1 MRRSTWLLA
10 GVCTLGVLLG
20 WWFMRVMV
28 VSENDRPALVP
39 RIQSLPAFSELP
51 ALAAGKRDLVDSLE
65 SPGGPLWV
73 LLGPDPENGNSSPLV
88 CGFPRGPAGAVLAPE
103 CSPVAAELKPHFRSA
118 RFAVGGQAPI
128 VVLPDPSQA
137 HGVRGLNARSG
148 APVAIEAGDAGLSA
162 HAERGTRLV
171 RAFQLEPGSP
181 KKLVQASPREGSYTG
196 PVSGYAATRA
206 PAPVVGD
213 VPGSVSSCVTPAG
226 YIQARDEAPATGAPR
241 SDRPV
246 TVAFYS
252 RGDVIAE
259 VTGRLPNAPLSA
271 APFACDATHGLFTW
285 LNRGGSLSELSCSPD
300 SCTPSTTKQSDVD
313 DESVLGLGR
322 AGSSVVLLWRDAHG
336 EPLVRLGAMN
346 DFAHSPTAPLWKA
359 GSREWQLLGLVST
372 GQSLVVFVQGQS
384 LKAIQIYADGKLE
397 ALAPQTGAG

>member
-10 GVCTLGVLLG
+10 GVCALGVLLG

-28 VSENDRPALVP
+28 VSENERPALVP

-51 ALAAGKRDLVDSLE
+51 AFAAGKRDLVDSLE

-73 LLGPDPENGNSSPLV
+73 LLGPDPGNAQSSPLV

-103 CSPVAAELKPHFRSA
+103 CSPVAVELKPHFRSA
-118 RFAVGGQAPI
+118 RFAVGGQAPL
-128 VVLPDPSQA
+128 VVLPDPSET
-137 HGVRGLNARSG
+137 HGVRALNARSG
-148 APVAIEAGDAGLSA
+148 ARVAIEAGDAGLSA

-171 RAFQLEPGSP
+171 RAFQLEPRST
-181 KKLVQASPREGSYTG
+181 KKLVQASPREGSYVG
-196 PVSGYAATRA
+196 PVSGYAATLA

-213 VPGSVSSCVTPAG
+213 VPGSVNSCVTPAG

-241 SDRPV
+241 SDRSVSV
-246 TVAFYS
+246 TFYS

-259 VTGRLPNAPLSA
+259 TTGRLPNAPLIA

-300 SCTPSTTKQSDVD
+300 SCTPSTTKQSDIED
-313 DESVLGLGR
+313 DSVLGLGR

-359 GSREWQLLGLVST
+359 GSREWQVL
-372 GQSLVVFVQGQS
+372 FVQGQS

-397 ALAPQTGAG
+397 ALAPHAVAR

>member
-1 MRRSTWLLA
+1 MRRSTWLLV
-10 GVCTLGVLLG
+10 GVCALGMLLG

-39 RIQSLPAFSELP
+39 RIQSLPAFGELP
-51 ALAAGKRDLVDSLE
+51 AFATGKRDLVDSLE
-65 SPGGPLWV
+65 SPGGPLWL
-73 LLGPDPENGNSSPLV
+73 LLGPDPASANSSPLV

-103 CSPVAAELKPHFRSA
+103 CAPVAAELEPHFRGA
-118 RFAVGGQAPI
+118 RFAVGGQAPL
-128 VVLPDPSQA
+128 VVLPDPSQP
-137 HGVRGLNARSG
+137 HGVRALNARSG
-148 APVAIEAGDAGLSA
+148 AHVAIDAGDAGLSA

-181 KKLVQASPREGSYTG
+181 AKLVQASPREGSYTG
-196 PVSGYAATRA
+196 PVSGYAATRT

-213 VPGSVSSCVTPAG
+213 VAGSVASCVTPAG
-226 YIQARDEAPATGAPR
+226 YVQARDEAPAKAAPG

-259 VTGRLPNAPLSA
+259 ITGRLPNSPLLA
-271 APFACDATHGLFTW
+271 APFACDSTHALFTW

-300 SCTPSTTKQSDVD
+300 SCTPSTTKQSDIED
-313 DESVLGLGR
+313 DSVLALGR

-336 EPLVRLGAMN
+336 EPLVRLGAMS
-346 DFAHSPTAPLWKA
+346 DFAHSPTAPLWKPGA
-359 GSREWQLLGLVST
+359 RDWRVLTAVST
-372 GQSLVVFVQGQS
+372 GQSLVVFVQAQS

-397 ALAPQTGAG
+397 ALAAGAGAR